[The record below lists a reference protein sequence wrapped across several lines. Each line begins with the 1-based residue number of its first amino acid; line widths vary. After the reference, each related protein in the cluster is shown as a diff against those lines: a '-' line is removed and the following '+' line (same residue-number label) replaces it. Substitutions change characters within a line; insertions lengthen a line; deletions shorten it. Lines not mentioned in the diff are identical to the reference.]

1 MAAPASLFVRTSLAL
16 GVSAVAIVVT
26 TVVALNTFVVDPI
39 VERSADDVAALLV
52 LSAQTWVEL
61 PPEARPY
68 FELELA
74 ERHDLIVS
82 GEARDLPLLAD
93 GEPFLE
99 TLRAKLSQ
107 RLGLDT
113 SLRVG
118 DELVWADIPMGGYR
132 LQIGLAADRRD
143 VQPIYVGL
151 TIFGIGAAIVFV
163 TSFLVVERITR
174 PLVAAAASV
183 EAFRGGEEF
192 TNLPETG
199 PSELVTLARSFN
211 TMAKEISELISNR
224 TTLLAG
230 ISHDLRTPLA
240 RMRLAV
246 ELLREDVDPQLRHR
260 LERNLEEMDALLT
273 HAMQF
278 ARGLSSES
286 VEETELRSFLQEF
299 ARREDV
305 PLRWSGT
312 EAVCASIAPG
322 ALQRV
327 LENLVHNARLHGH
340 ERDVCISTEVNAA
353 NLVIHVMDRGE
364 GIPPAARNLVFQ
376 PFYRLEASRSHAT
389 GGSGLGLA
397 IVRQLCQAQGWTVEI
412 FGRAEGGTDVAVTIP
427 LAGAFHEVK
436 PAFPQE

>member
-1 MAAPASLFVRTSLAL
+1 MASPASLFVRTSLAL
-16 GVSAVAIVVT
+16 GVSAVAIVAT
-26 TVVALNTFVVDPI
+26 TVVALNTFVVNPI
-39 VERSADDVAALLV
+39 DERSADDVAALLV

-74 ERHDLIVS
+74 EHHDLIVS
-82 GEARDLPLLAD
+82 GEARDLVLLAD
-93 GEPFLE
+93 PEPFLE
-99 TLRAKLSQ
+99 MLKAKLSA
-107 RLGLDT
+107 RLGLET
-113 SLRVG
+113 SLRVS

-151 TIFGIGAAIVFV
+151 TLFGIGATIVFV
-163 TSFLVVERITR
+163 TSFLVVQRITR
-174 PLVAAAASV
+174 PLVAAAASA

-192 TNLPETG
+192 ANLPETG
-199 PSELVTLARSFN
+199 PRELVTLARSFN
-211 TMAKEISELISNR
+211 TMAREISELITNR

-246 ELLREDVDPQLRHR
+246 ELLPEDVDPQLRRR
-260 LERNLEEMDALLT
+260 LERNLEEMDALLA

-286 VEETELRSFLQEF
+286 AEETDLRRFLEEF
-299 ARREDV
+299 ALHQQI
-305 PLRWSGT
+305 PLRWSGPK
-312 EAVCASIAPG
+312 EMYASVAPG

-327 LENLVHNARLHGH
+327 LENLVQNARLHGH
-340 ERDVCISTEVNAA
+340 ELDVCISTEANATS
-353 NLVIHVMDRGE
+353 LVIHVMDRGE
-364 GIPPAARNLVFQ
+364 GIPAAARELVFQ

-397 IVRQLCQAQGWTVEI
+397 IVRQLCQAQGWSVQI
-412 FGRAEGGTDVAVTIP
+412 CDRMEGGTDVAVTVP
-427 LAGAFHEVK
+427 LRSAVTK
-436 PAFPQE
+436 